1 MLWLPNSM
9 QMGPRPSGAS
19 FADLPAL
26 LTSFGVTWYGGFRR
40 GMGQYAS
47 YANQDTPAITSGASV
62 GQWAPSWTAGG
73 FSAKFVQ
80 TTNSKRPSYMN
91 WYGTTGIMGDATTTW
106 LNLDSTTALNRAHT
120 VLIATTM
127 PVLASAR
134 TYSQNVNRMG
144 LISANAGSS
153 LPRVFSDNNEGPPVS
168 PVMACT
174 YYDATSSRYKIGWR
188 SAGTGFYDNAPQL
201 FRSSAGNYSEA
212 LITELWLIGGSL
224 TNDQISQC
232 LPFLVL

>member
-1 MLWLPNSM
+1 MDI
-9 QMGPRPSGAS
+9 PS
-19 FADLPAL
+19 L
-26 LTSFGVTWYGGFRR
+26 LDSFGVTWYGGFRR
-40 GMGQYAS
+40 GLNQFAS

-73 FSAKFVQ
+73 FAAKFVQ

-120 VLIATTM
+120 VLIATSM
-127 PVLASAR
+127 PVLSSAR

-153 LPRVFSDNNEGPPVS
+153 LPRVFSDNNEGMPAS

-188 SAGTGFYDNAPQL
+188 SAGTGFYDNAPNL
-201 FRSSAGNYSEA
+201 FRSSSAGNYSEA

>member
-1 MLWLPNSM
+1 MSYFSARFSTP
-9 QMGPRPSGAS
+9 QAAAPDIPS
-19 FADLPAL
+19 L
-26 LTSFGVTWYGGFRR
+26 LSSWGVTWYGGFRR
-40 GMGQYAS
+40 GQNQFAS

-73 FSAKFVQ
+73 FTAKFVQ

-106 LNLDSTTALNRAHT
+106 LNLDSTSALNRAHT

-153 LPRVFSDNNEGPPVS
+153 LPRVFSDNNEGMSVS
-168 PVMACT
+168 PVMSCT
-174 YYDATSSRYKIGWR
+174 YNDATSSQHKIGWR
-188 SAGTGFYDNAPQL
+188 SAGTGFYDNAPNL
-201 FRSSAGNYSEA
+201 FRASSAGNYSEA

-232 LPFLVL
+232 LPYLVL